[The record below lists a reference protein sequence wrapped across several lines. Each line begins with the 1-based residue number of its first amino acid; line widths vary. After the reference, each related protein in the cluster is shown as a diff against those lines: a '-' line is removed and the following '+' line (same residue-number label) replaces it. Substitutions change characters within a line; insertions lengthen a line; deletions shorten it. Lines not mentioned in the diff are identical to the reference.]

1 MVAERMHD
9 IASKQD
15 RIILGL
21 MSGTSVDGLDIALC
35 RFSGSGF
42 STRYEILEHTTC
54 VYTNEQRSMLL
65 GFASDEFVKMEELCI
80 GHTLLSHWH
89 ADMINSTLARWNFN
103 ASKID
108 LLATHGQTVRH
119 APARIHRQ
127 HLVPNATLQIGDA
140 DHLAY
145 LTGITTVSDFRQKHV
160 AAGGEGAPLAVYG
173 DRILFQKK
181 GEFRILLNIGGISNI
196 TVLDGKD
203 GHSDDSLP
211 LNFDT
216 GPGNTL
222 MDQFIRKVFIPH
234 RFDKNGELAAS
245 GKVDQQLLLCLKD
258 HDYYTQKPPKTTGPE
273 LLSPLYLKSAR
284 KHSDTLQLDH
294 LSVLA
299 TLNRFTAETIA
310 DAIYSFAKPPPSFS
324 VYVSGG
330 GARNGTLMSNL
341 RDCLPGAEIHD
352 FGVLGVHADA
362 KEALFFAA
370 LANEFICGNKLPV
383 TDNNGQINHVRLGR
397 LSFPD

>member
-1 MVAERMHD
+1 MVNERLAE
-9 IASKQD
+9 ISSKKE

-21 MSGTSVDGLDIALC
+21 MSGTSIDGLDIALC
-35 RFSGSGF
+35 RFRGSGF
-42 STRYEILEHTTC
+42 DTRYDLMEHTTC
-54 VYTNEQRSMLL
+54 EYSNEQRTKLL
-65 GFASDEFVKMEELCI
+65 GFASDDYVKMEELCI

-89 ADMINSTLARWNFN
+89 ADMINSALARWSVP
-103 ASKID
+103 AHKVD
-108 LLATHGQTVRH
+108 LIATHGQTVRH

-127 HLVPNATLQIGDA
+127 PNVPNATLQIGDA

-145 LTGITTVSDFRQKHV
+145 LTGIITVSDFRQKHV

-173 DRILFQKK
+173 DRILFRKN

-196 TVLDGKD
+196 TVLDGR
-203 GHSDDSLP
+203 SASSVDSLP

-222 MDQFIRKVFIPH
+222 MDQLVRKTFAPH
-234 RFDKNGELAAS
+234 RYDNDGELAAA
-245 GKVDQQLLLCLKD
+245 GRVDYELLHCLKD
-258 HDYYTQKPPKTTGPE
+258 HEYFTQAPPKTTGPE
-273 LLSPLYLKSAR
+273 LLSPLYLKNAR
-284 KHSDTLQLDH
+284 EQSGAQQLDH
-294 LSVLA
+294 LSVLS

-310 DAIYSFAKPPPSFS
+310 DAIYTFASPPESFT

-330 GARNGTLMSNL
+330 GAHNSTLIKNL
-341 RDCLPGAEIHD
+341 RGCMPGAIIHD
-352 FGVLGVHADA
+352 FSTLGVHVDA

-383 TDNNGQINHVRLGR
+383 INTDGLINYVRLGR

>member
-1 MVAERMHD
+1 
-9 IASKQD
+9 
-15 RIILGL
+15 

-35 RFSGSGF
+35 RFNGSGF
-42 STRYEILEHTTC
+42 DTRFEVLEHTTC
-54 VYTNEQRSMLL
+54 VYSNEQRLKLL
-65 GFASDEFVKMEELCI
+65 GLASDEMVKMEELCI
-80 GHTLLSHWH
+80 GHALLSHWH
-89 ADMINSTLARWNFN
+89 ADMINNTLARWSVPANE
-103 ASKID
+103 ID

-127 HLVPNATLQIGDA
+127 ESMPNATLQIGDA

-145 LTGITTVSDFRQKHV
+145 LTGILTVSDFRQKHV

-173 DRILFQKK
+173 DRILFRRK

-196 TVLDGKD
+196 TVLNGY
-203 GHSDDSLP
+203 DDTSTDILP

-222 MDQFIRKVFIPH
+222 MDQLVRKTFAPY
-234 RFDKNGELAAS
+234 RYDKGGELAAA
-245 GKVDQQLLLCLKD
+245 GKVDQDLLDCLKD
-258 HDYYTQKPPKTTGPE
+258 HEYFKQHPPKTTGPE
-273 LLSPLYLKSAR
+273 LMSPLYLKSAR
-284 KHSDTLQLDH
+284 EQSGTQQLDH

-310 DAIYSFAKPPPSFS
+310 DSIYTFANPPSSFY

-330 GARNGTLMSNL
+330 GAHNLTLMNNL
-341 RDCLPGAEIHD
+341 RNCMPEAEIHD

-370 LANEFICGNKLPV
+370 LANEFISGNRLPV
-383 TDNNGQINHVRLGR
+383 MNNQGQLKHVRLGR